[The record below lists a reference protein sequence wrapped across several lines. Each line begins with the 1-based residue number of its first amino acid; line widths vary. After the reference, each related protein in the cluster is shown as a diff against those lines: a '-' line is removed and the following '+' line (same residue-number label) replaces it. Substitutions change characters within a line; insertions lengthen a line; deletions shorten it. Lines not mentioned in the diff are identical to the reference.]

1 MSTAAIIII
10 AFSVLFL
17 GFIVYNSW
25 KMKRTP
31 EVKKSDKILT
41 LNNKNFKSLTRSG
54 LVLVDF
60 WAPWCG
66 PCKSV
71 APILNDVAEELDGEV
86 KIGKLNVDHNQ
97 QVAGKLKVR
106 NIPTLVLF
114 KNGEEIQRFVGVKTK
129 KFLVR
134 ELRAHA

>member
-1 MSTAAIIII
+1 MSTTAIILI
-10 AFSVLFL
+10 AVSVSFL
-17 GFIVYNSW
+17 GFIIYNSW
-25 KMKRTP
+25 KMKNTP

-41 LNNKNFKSLTRSG
+41 LSNKNFKSQTRNG

-66 PCKSV
+66 PCKMV

-86 KIGKLNVDHNQ
+86 KIGKLNIDHNQ

-106 NIPTLVLF
+106 NIPTLILF
-114 KNGEEIQRFVGVKTK
+114 KDGIEAKRFVGVKTK
-129 KFLVR
+129 KFLVK
-134 ELRAHA
+134 ELRAMA

>member
-1 MSTAAIIII
+1 MSTTAIIIL
-10 AFSVLFL
+10 AFSALFL
-17 GFIVYNSW
+17 GVIIYNSW
-25 KMKRTP
+25 KTKRTP

-41 LNNKNFKSLTRSG
+41 LNNKNFKAQTRSG
-54 LVLVDF
+54 MVLVDF

-66 PCKSV
+66 PCKMV

-86 KIGKLNVDHNQ
+86 KIGKLNIDHNQ

-114 KNGEEIQRFVGVKTK
+114 NDGIEIKRFIGVKTK
-129 KFLVR
+129 KFLIK
-134 ELRAHA
+134 ELRALA

>member
-1 MSTAAIIII
+1 MSTTLIIVIAGSAI
-10 AFSVLFL
+10 FL
-17 GFIVYNSW
+17 GLIMYGSW
-25 KMKRTP
+25 RMKNKP

-41 LNNKNFKSLTRSG
+41 LNNKNFKTITRSG

-66 PCKSV
+66 PCKV
-71 APILNDVAEELDGEV
+71 IAPILNDVAEELDGEV

-97 QVAGKLKVR
+97 PIAGKLKIR
-106 NIPTLVLF
+106 NIPTLVVF
-114 KNGEEIQRFVGVKTK
+114 KDGQEINRFTGVKTK

-134 ELRAHA
+134 ELRALA